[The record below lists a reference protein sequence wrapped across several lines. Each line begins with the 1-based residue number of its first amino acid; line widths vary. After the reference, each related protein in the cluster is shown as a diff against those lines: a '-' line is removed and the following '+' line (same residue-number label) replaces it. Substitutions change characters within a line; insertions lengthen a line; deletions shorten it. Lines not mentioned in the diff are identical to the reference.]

1 MKVKIM
7 LKKAIPI
14 LSLACFS
21 FSLLVNNVNHVYAI
35 GEEYTSQ
42 EVVLYESAENVYDAI
57 IKQTDG
63 KEFSMNSLEQ
73 QEVSKS
79 INDLKN
85 SIYEL
90 KAKPVEELKSIGYEG
105 EQLYSIMNYD
115 GSVAMTRSSLPVVR
129 SNVSGTIF
137 GKNYTVTASFR
148 YDGTYVGYLY
158 VKNNYGIATVP
169 KQNGNAVTP
178 NPPSSCTGSINYNYY
193 VNGVK
198 NTTTSSNY
206 AISRS
211 KGAVIYSFPVGINVS
226 GTRGYVTS
234 GTFKMTCSADS
245 VFNVVQGTSDYGYVT
260 SDSNQD
266 FLMNAG
272 GLAYSIFTND
282 YVGAILT
289 FLKVGN
295 DTVLLGG
302 AYYEFS

>member
-21 FSLLVNNVNHVYAI
+21 FSLLVNNVNHVYAT

-73 QEVSKS
+73 QGVSKAV
-79 INDLKN
+79 NELKN

-115 GSVAMTRSSLPVVR
+115 GSIAMTRSSLPVVR
-129 SNVSGTIF
+129 SSVSGVKSAN
-137 GKNYTVTASFR
+137 GYTVTASFR

-169 KQNGNAVTP
+169 FKNGNALTP
-178 NPPSSCTGSINYNYY
+178 NTAGTCTGEISYNYY

-198 NTTTSSNY
+198 NTTTSYSYSVNK
-206 AISRS
+206 SR
-211 KGAVIYSFPVGINVS
+211 GACVYSFPVGINVS

-234 GTFKMTCSADS
+234 GKFTMNCTVNSSFSTVK
-245 VFNVVQGTSDYGYVT
+245 GTSDYGYVT
-260 SDSNQD
+260 ASSSQD
-266 FLMNAG
+266 FIMNAG
-272 GLAYSIFTND
+272 SVAYAVFTND
-282 YVGAILT
+282 YVGLILT

-295 DTVLLGG
+295 DTALLGG
-302 AYYEFS
+302 AYYEF